1 MKRVRILIAMIAAFL
16 IIVPAAL
23 AQVKPQP
30 VPVPNVAGMP
40 LSAAQQALVSAG
52 FNALVTQENVTDP
65 NKNNIVLKQQI
76 PPGTTLAK
84 GSNVPVVVGK
94 YTAPAQ
100 QPVPNATGMK
110 ITDAQGVLQ
119 QKGWKTAVSGRPVT
133 DSRQAGIVLEQS
145 PRPGT
150 QAVPDKTTVTLTI
163 GEFKNTAV
171 VPNVVGKPLADAQRT
186 LVEARLNAAVTQ
198 ENVADPGKNN
208 VVLKQQIAAG
218 AALAPGAQVPL
229 IVGRYEEMVKVPNVV
244 GMPKN
249 QAISALAAAG
259 LQSGALTTTVKE
271 QNKHDVVMSQQ
282 VPAGTMMRKGATVP
296 ISLGFYTAPVVLDT
310 VVPNVVGMNYDQ
322 ARAALEKAGF
332 NWNNVQAFRKVVD
345 DTKLSAGV
353 IRAQDPAAGKKIP
366 KTERVTLWGEIYEQR
381 AKVAVPNVDKLTV
394 EEAKQRIEA
403 AGLYW
408 GLSYKPTP
416 THSLNERVIEQAP
429 APGTLISKGESV
441 KFTVGRFTAGE
452 LEINMNHMAGMH
464 TYLMQIRGG
473 TPPYDVRI
481 QYDIAKAMAGQ
492 DAVKAIGLN
501 DSASYPGWKL
511 YRITPKPGVDTK
523 VSFIIK
529 DATGKTKQYSA
540 QIKYF

>member
-1 MKRVRILIAMIAAFL
+1 MKRVRILIAIIAAFL

-52 FNALVTQENVTDP
+52 FNAVVTQENVTDP
-65 NKNNIVLKQQI
+65 SKNNVVLKQQI
-76 PPGTTLAK
+76 APGTTLAK

-150 QAVPDKTTVTLTI
+150 QAVPDKTTVTLTV

-171 VPNVVGKPLADAQRT
+171 VPSVVGKPLADAQRT
-186 LVEARLNAAVTQ
+186 LVAAKLNAVVTQ

-218 AALAPGAQVPL
+218 ATLAPGAQVPL
-229 IVGRYEEMVKVPNVV
+229 IVGRYEDMVKVPNVV
-244 GMPKN
+244 GMPKS
-249 QAISALAAAG
+249 QAISTLAAAG
-259 LQSGALTTTVKE
+259 LQSGVLTAAVKE

-282 VPAGTMMRKGATVP
+282 MPAGSMMRKGSTVP
-296 ISLGFYTAPVVLDT
+296 ISLGVYTAPVVLDA
-310 VVPNVVGMNYDQ
+310 VVPNVVGMNYEQ

-332 NWNNVQAFRKVVD
+332 NWSNVQAFRKVVD

-353 IRAQDPAAGKKIP
+353 IRAQDPVAGKKIP
-366 KTERVTLWGEIYEQR
+366 KTERVTLWGEIYQPR
-381 AKVAVPNVDKLTV
+381 PKVAVPNVDKLTV
-394 EEAKQRIEA
+394 EEAKQRLQA

-408 GLSYKPTP
+408 GLTYKPTP
-416 THSLNERVIEQAP
+416 TQSLNERVVEQSP
-429 APGTLISKGESV
+429 APGTLISQGESV
-441 KFTVGRFTAGE
+441 NFTVGRFTPGE
-452 LEINMNHMAGMH
+452 LEINLNHMAGQH
-464 TYLMQIRGG
+464 TYLMQVRGG
-473 TPPYDVRI
+473 APPYDVRI
-481 QYDIAKAMAGQ
+481 QYDIARPLAGQ
-492 DAVKAIGLN
+492 DAVTAIGLN

-529 DATGKTKQYSA
+529 DATGKSKQYSA

>member
-1 MKRVRILIAMIAAFL
+1 MKRVRILIAIIAAFL
-16 IIVPAAL
+16 MIVPAAL

-30 VPVPNVAGMP
+30 VPVPNVTGMP
-40 LSAAQQALVSAG
+40 LSAAQQTLVSAG
-52 FNALVTQENVTDP
+52 FNAVVTQENVTDP
-65 NKNNIVLKQQI
+65 SKSNVVLKQQI
-76 PPGTTLAK
+76 APGTTLAK
-84 GSNVPVVVGK
+84 GSNVPVIVGK

-100 QPVPNATGMK
+100 QPVPN
-110 ITDAQGVLQ
+110 
-119 QKGWKTAVSGRPVT
+119 
-133 DSRQAGIVLEQS
+133 
-145 PRPGT
+145 
-150 QAVPDKTTVTLTI
+150 
-163 GEFKNTAV
+163 
-171 VPNVVGKPLADAQRT
+171 VVGMPLDKAQAA
-186 LVEARLNAAVTQ
+186 LAQAKFNAVVTQ

-229 IVGRYEEMVKVPNVV
+229 IVGRYEDMVKVPNVV
-244 GMPKN
+244 GMPKS
-249 QAISALAAAG
+249 QAISTLAAAG
-259 LQSGALTTTVKE
+259 LQSGVLTAAVKE

-282 VPAGTMMRKGATVP
+282 MPAGSMMRKGSTVP
-296 ISLGFYTAPVVLDT
+296 ISLGSYTAPVVLDA

-345 DTKLSAGV
+345 DSKLSAGV

-366 KTERVTLWGEIYEQR
+366 KTERVTLWGEIYQPR
-381 AKVAVPNVDKLTV
+381 PKVAVPNVDKLTV
-394 EEAKQRIEA
+394 EEAKQRIQA

-416 THSLNERVIEQAP
+416 TQSLNERVIEQAP

-441 KFTVGRFTAGE
+441 QFTVGRFTAGE
-452 LEINMNHMAGMH
+452 LEIKLNHVAQMH

-481 QYDIAKAMAGQ
+481 QYDIARPMAGQ

-501 DSASYPGWKL
+501 DSTSYPGWKL

>member
-1 MKRVRILIAMIAAFL
+1 MPLDKAQ
-16 IIVPAAL
+16 AAL
-23 AQVKPQP
+23 AQAKLNAQVTMQP
-30 VPVPNVAGMP
+30 VPEPQRNNVVLAQNVPAGKT
-40 LSAAQQALVSAG
+40 LS
-52 FNALVTQENVTDP
+52 
-65 NKNNIVLKQQI
+65 
-76 PPGTTLAK
+76 PG
-84 GSNVPVVVGK
+84 SMVPVVVGK

-100 QPVPNATGMK
+100 QTVP
-110 ITDAQGVLQ
+110 
-119 QKGWKTAVSGRPVT
+119 S
-133 DSRQAGIVLEQS
+133 
-145 PRPGT
+145 
-150 QAVPDKTTVTLTI
+150 
-163 GEFKNTAV
+163 
-171 VPNVVGKPLADAQRT
+171 VVGMPLDKAQAA
-186 LVEARLNAAVTQ
+186 LAQAKLNAVVTQ

-218 AALAPGAQVPL
+218 ATLAPGAQVPL
-229 IVGRYEEMVKVPNVV
+229 IVGRYENMVKVPNVV
-244 GMPKN
+244 GMPKS
-249 QAISALAAAG
+249 QAISTLAAAG
-259 LQSGALTTTVKE
+259 LQSGVLTAAVKE

-282 VPAGTMMRKGATVP
+282 MPAGSMMRKGSTVP
-296 ISLGFYTAPVVLDT
+296 ISLGVYTAPVVLDA

-353 IRAQDPAAGKKIP
+353 IRAQDPAAGRKIP
-366 KTERVTLWGEIYEQR
+366 KTERVTLWGEIYQPR
-381 AKVAVPNVDKLTV
+381 PKVAVPNVDKLTAQ
-394 EEAKQRIEA
+394 EAKQRIEA

-416 THSLNERVIEQAP
+416 TQSLNERVIEQAP

-452 LEINMNHMAGMH
+452 IEINLNHMAGMH

-501 DSASYPGWKL
+501 DSTSYPGWKL